1 MIHFPEIFPGPARV
15 LHSNVIVN
23 RYGTELNSADKF
35 ECRLLHCVEIH
46 EAVWEVNHEDA
57 RSCKAS
63 VVCVFR
69 KRTVMDIDLQRTFLK
84 PLLSFGRNVYGFKF
98 YGLLSIKLRA

>member
-1 MIHFPEIFPGPARV
+1 MIDFPEICPGPARV
-15 LHSNVIVN
+15 LRSNFMVN

-46 EAVWEVNHEDA
+46 EAVWEVRHEDA

-63 VVCVFR
+63 VVCVFLR
-69 KRTVMDIDLQRTFLK
+69 RTVMDRDLQRTFLK
-84 PLLSFGRNVYGFKF
+84 PSAVVWKKR
-98 YGLLSIKLRA
+98 LRV